1 MFEDIVS
8 NFKAHSAK
16 VSEALS
22 LENLRAQT
30 LRLTDNFDSL
40 KVQTTKLS
48 ENIVATL
55 KKSGP
60 RYSADSNAQGKY
72 ELKWP
77 VLVDN
82 KMQWVT
88 FPTNAGN
95 VLNGDGEDEDI
106 IERFIRVIS
115 VDEEKPFT
123 QVRNHLEEC
132 NSCFIQVSKCV
143 RMINLGSLHDCR
155 FR

>member
-1 MFEDIVS
+1 MFEDIIS
-8 NFKAHSAK
+8 NIKAHSAK
-16 VSEALS
+16 VSESLS

-30 LRLTDNFDSL
+30 SRFSDNFDSL

-48 ENIVATL
+48 ENIVTTL
-55 KKSGP
+55 KKSAP
-60 RYSADSNAQGKY
+60 RYLLVSQSDEPENHSLNTDSNIQGKR

-88 FPTNAGN
+88 LPTDAGN
-95 VLNGDGEDEDI
+95 VSNSDDEDDI
-106 IERFIRVIS
+106 VERFIRVIS

-123 QVRNHLEEC
+123 QVRHLM
-132 NSCFIQVSKCV
+132 K
-143 RMINLGSLHDCR
+143 SLSEM
-155 FR
+155 

>member
-1 MFEDIVS
+1 MFEDIIS
-8 NFKAHSAK
+8 NIKAHSAK

-40 KVQTTKLS
+40 KIQTTKLS
-48 ENIVATL
+48 ENIVTAL
-55 KKSGP
+55 KKSAP
-60 RYSADSNAQGKY
+60 RDSSDSNVAGKH

-88 FPTNAGN
+88 FPRNAGN
-95 VLNGDGEDEDI
+95 VLSGGGGDDEDEDI
-106 IERFIRVIS
+106 VERFIRVIS

-123 QVRNHLEEC
+123 QVRNLMK
-132 NSCFIQVSKCV
+132 SFIG
-143 RMINLGSLHDCR
+143 M
-155 FR
+155 